1 MTLFCSQSSGV
12 CCAVLCMSFQKG
24 LKCSSERGEGFS
36 SILSKPEEDWE
47 GKRQAEL
54 GFFLLDVMNKV
65 WYAWNGTFARSS
77 ILNYWT
83 YWRNSKKKR
92 ILASRK
98 QNSRVDFGFFSKNPP
113 PYILLSKVKAMAIAS
128 NLSNIL
134 KVLFMVMRWSTLLK
148 NYTKTISGMA
158 QVICNLLYIH
168 RYI

>member
-98 QNSRVDFGFFSKNPP
+98 QIFFFFQRIHHRMYCFLKWKPWQLQAIWAISSKCF
-113 PYILLSKVKAMAIAS
+113 LWWWDGVLCSKTTQKPFRAWP
-128 NLSNIL
+128 
-134 KVLFMVMRWSTLLK
+134 K
-148 NYTKTISGMA
+148 
-158 QVICNLLYIH
+158 
-168 RYI
+168 